1 MEPPSRSSGPSLSE
15 SSTVNSISNGLGK
28 QQEDIHQEDDNYDLV
43 LDLSLS
49 GKEDSNTVQ
58 DDLKQHE
65 LNLIDCFKIVDP
77 CDDRDSPE
85 TPNQQ
90 GDETDQPRVF
100 SCNYCQ
106 RKFFS
111 SQALGGHQN
120 AHKRERTLAKRG
132 QQRIGAGAPASFAPF
147 GRYSTMASLPLHGS
161 FNKSLGIQLHSM
173 IHKPTFLPSPHVF
186 GHNEWSRRPIHQTP
200 AIGHLTMENFTTT
213 GSSASNG
220 TASRFESSV
229 RKFGPS
235 TEGMSRYWWDS
246 SGVNPFNT
254 NQEELKLDLSL
265 KL

>member
-1 MEPPSRSSGPSLSE
+1 MEPPRSSGPSLSE
-15 SSTVNSISNGLGK
+15 TSTVNSFSNGLSAK
-28 QQEDIHQEDDNYDLV
+28 QHEDDNYDLV

-49 GKEDSNTVQ
+49 GKDDSNTVQ
-58 DDLKQHE
+58 DSKQTE

-77 CDDRDSPE
+77 CDDRVSPE

-90 GDETDQPRVF
+90 GNETDQPRVF

-120 AHKRERTLAKRG
+120 AHKRERTVAKRG
-132 QQRIGAGAPASFAPF
+132 QQRIGAGAAASFATF
-147 GRYSTMASLPLHGS
+147 GRYSNVASLLLQGS
-161 FNKSLGIQLHSM
+161 FNKSLGIKLHSM
-173 IHKPTFLPSPHVF
+173 IHKPSFLPSPHVY

-200 AIGHLTMENFTTT
+200 ATIHLSMENFAAA
-213 GSSASNG
+213 GSSVSND

-229 RKFGPS
+229 RKFSPS
-235 TEGMSRYWWDS
+235 TEGKSRYWWDS
-246 SGVNPFNT
+246 SVNPFNT
-254 NQEELKLDLSL
+254 NQDELKLDLSL

>member
-1 MEPPSRSSGPSLSE
+1 MEPPRSSEPSLSE
-15 SSTVNSISNGLGK
+15 TSTVNSVSNGLGDGK
-28 QQEDIHQEDDNYDLV
+28 QHEDIHQGDDNYDLV
-43 LDLSLS
+43 LDLSLC
-49 GKEDSNTVQ
+49 GNEDPNTNTNQ
-58 DDLKQHE
+58 DLKHE
-65 LNLIDCFKIVDP
+65 LDLIECFKTTGS
-77 CDDRDSPE
+77 CDGQGR
-85 TPNQQ
+85 Q

-132 QQRIGAGAPASFAPF
+132 QQRIGAGPAASFAAF

-173 IHKPTFLPSPHVF
+173 VHKPTFLPSPHVY
-186 GHNEWSRRPIHQTP
+186 GHNEWPRRPIHQMP
-200 AIGHLTMENFTTT
+200 AIGHLSMENFTSV

-220 TASRFESSV
+220 TTARFESRV
-229 RKFGPS
+229 RKVGPS
-235 TEGMSRYWWDS
+235 TEGMSGYWWDS
-246 SGVNPFNT
+246 SVNPFNT
-254 NQEELKLDLSL
+254 NQDEMKLDLSL